1 MIRGFSKTAEEQDI
15 YNILQEGGLPA
26 EYNIEKIKKNDTN
39 GQLTINSLDSA
50 VCLSLTN
57 HIHGKQFFDK
67 KVFVTSVVQKTPSK
81 DNVDTEPAEDIPG
94 LDGSSGSGSSSD
106 ESDEDTTVDPT
117 KAPCSKL
124 FTRMTKPGKRSA
136 SVSPEVSSE
145 NKKKGKKNR
154 KDKLSSS
161 GAVRSSSR
169 HGNTTN
175 K

>member
-1 MIRGFSKTAEEQDI
+1 M
-15 YNILQEGGLPA
+15 
-26 EYNIEKIKKNDTN
+26 
-39 GQLTINSLDSA
+39 
-50 VCLSLTN
+50 
-57 HIHGKQFFDK
+57 
-67 KVFVTSVVQKTPSK
+67 
-81 DNVDTEPAEDIPG
+81 DTEPAEDTPG

-106 ESDEDTTVDPT
+106 ESDEGTTGD
-117 KAPCSKL
+117 APCSKL
-124 FTRMTKPGKRSA
+124 FTRIAKSGKRSA

-161 GAVRSSSR
+161 GAVRSSAR